1 VWSQKNQALEISRRT
16 TGTADKRAKIKRK
29 NTRKSGEKFA
39 SHEWFESGT
48 VWMYR
53 LAERRVLQGDP
64 VGKEIVFFVF
74 STKSVDAY
82 GGVRV

>member
-1 VWSQKNQALEISRRT
+1 
-16 TGTADKRAKIKRK
+16 
-29 NTRKSGEKFA
+29 
-39 SHEWFESGT
+39 
-48 VWMYR
+48 MYR